1 MTSNAA
7 KRITIYEVAEL
18 FCKAYDK
25 SAGIETARKGFE
37 TSGIW
42 PYDDQ
47 KFTDKDF
54 VAAEVTDE
62 PITTVPVSAKV
73 VQISDCPVPSASTD
87 PVPSTSVSAGVVQT
101 PVPSTS
107 ASTDPVPST
116 SVSAGVVQT
125 QVPLQTQV
133 PSTSASSDPVPSNS
147 TLLVHASPAQCE
159 PHPGLEEARRILNEL
174 SPRPKLQSSRPRTRK
189 AESAVILTS
198 SPYKALLHEKS
209 SKLTPRNEPAK
220 RSRTESG
227 KTRCSPVCAL

>member
-1 MTSNAA
+1 M
-7 KRITIYEVAEL
+7 
-18 FCKAYDK
+18 
-25 SAGIETARKGFE
+25 
-37 TSGIW
+37 
-42 PYDDQ
+42 
-47 KFTDKDF
+47 
-54 VAAEVTDE
+54 AAEVTDE

-73 VQISDCPVPSASTD
+73 VQISDCPVLSASTD

-125 QVPLQTQV
+125 QVP
-133 PSTSASSDPVPSNS
+133 STSASTDPVPSSS

-209 SKLTPRNEPAK
+209 SKLTPRNGPAK

-227 KTRCSPVCAL
+227 KT